1 MARND
6 DWWRD
11 DRGPRDGWTPGER
24 DVRNLGPHRD
34 YGRGMLDDMHR
45 YARGESKSDDAERGD
60 RGARQYGGRHYG
72 GLGPRGYT
80 RSDERIR
87 EDVSDRLT
95 DDPYVD
101 ASDIEVMVSGCEVT
115 LSGTVD
121 DRRTRRRAEDVA
133 ESVSG
138 VRHVQNNLRVRRYDY
153 GGAGTSAGAG
163 AIADMGSGSATPS
176 SSSSGDTE
184 TPGTPGRMNAPAD
197 LHTAD
202 TDSVTRR

>member
-6 DWWRD
+6 DWWRNSQ
-11 DRGPRDGWTPGER
+11 GHRDSRTSGER
-24 DVRNLGPHRD
+24 DLRDLGSHRD
-34 YGRGMLDDMHR
+34 YGRDMLNDMRR
-45 YARGESKSDDAERGD
+45 YARGESEPDDAGRGD
-60 RGARQYGGRHYG
+60 GGARHHESRHYRG
-72 GLGPRGYT
+72 MGPRGYT

-87 EDVSDRLT
+87 EDVNDRLT

-101 ASDIEVMVSGCEVT
+101 ASDVEVTVSGCEVT

-121 DRRTRRRAEDVA
+121 DRRARRRAEDVA

-138 VRHVQNNLRVRRYDY
+138 VRYVQNNLRV
-153 GGAGTSAGAG
+153 GQHAHSGMGTSAGASAMAG
-163 AIADMGSGSATPS
+163 MGTGSTTSYS
-176 SSSSGDTE
+176 SNDTE